1 MKTPMQE
8 LISVIRKRQEDE
20 DVQPFM
26 WLEQIVELAES
37 MLEKEKRHLE
47 ASYEEGYDDCNAGKL
62 FRTEWY
68 NETYNTRTIDDSMK
82 NLDECIK
89 RTGDI
94 WKGKNSV
101 EWVKEI
107 RNTENE

>member
-37 MLEKEKRHLE
+37 MLEKEKE
-47 ASYEEGYDDCNAGKL
+47 VMCEFADDYQRNCFQKSADDYFK
-62 FRTEWY
+62 
-68 NETYNTRTIDDSMK
+68 ETFKTK
-82 NLDECIK
+82 
-89 RTGDI
+89 
-94 WKGKNSV
+94 
-101 EWVKEI
+101 
-107 RNTENE
+107 

>member
-37 MLEKEKRHLE
+37 MLEKEKEVMCEFQDLAQRSDFWVE
-47 ASYEEGYDDCNAGKL
+47 YDGAEGCFDKT
-62 FRTEWY
+62 F
-68 NETYNTRTIDDSMK
+68 NT
-82 NLDECIK
+82 
-89 RTGDI
+89 
-94 WKGKNSV
+94 
-101 EWVKEI
+101 KEK
-107 RNTENE
+107 